1 MKQLFTY
8 LLIILLACLGQAQEQ
23 QLYQMNQIA
32 EMAVFPG
39 CGKIKTSSKKK
50 LSDCFSE
57 QISYRLINQL
67 SDIDETLSKSGID
80 EAHAV
85 LQFVISREGILIGLE
100 ELEGSNPILAEAA
113 MIALEK
119 ISSEVPPIRPAK
131 LKNGEAVNLLFQLPL
146 SFQVESKYVESA
158 LPDYPVDEIVL
169 FTLLP
174 ENENLRYE
182 VRLFQNK
189 DLKIYEI
196 KENQSL
202 FLGKFLTLGEVG
214 SSEPYKTLMEKYR
227 RNDKI
232 LVTDGYLDEDFF
244 EIYIYNLFDSATR
257 KPVYVE
263 VVQIK
268 NQKTESV
275 FKFKNEAEFVNSRFV
290 SLIYRD

>member
-1 MKQLFTY
+1 M
-8 LLIILLACLGQAQEQ
+8 
-23 QLYQMNQIA
+23 
-32 EMAVFPG
+32 
-39 CGKIKTSSKKK
+39 
-50 LSDCFSE
+50 
-57 QISYRLINQL
+57 
-67 SDIDETLSKSGID
+67 
-80 EAHAV
+80 
-85 LQFVISREGILIGLE
+85 
-100 ELEGSNPILAEAA
+100 
-113 MIALEK
+113 
-119 ISSEVPPIRPAK
+119 
-131 LKNGEAVNLLFQLPL
+131 
-146 SFQVESKYVESA
+146 ESKYVESA

-189 DLKIYEI
+189 DLKIYEV

-227 RNDKI
+227 LKDKI